1 MKQTNPQ
8 CILRAP
14 QRRARASALAL
25 AVAGL
30 MGLAAGA
37 AHAQQSNGSGADAPR
52 FAVGDSWTFA
62 WHDELS
68 GQEQQ
73 IAEDV
78 KTLNADGSIDVSY
91 NNQSATLSA
100 DGNVV
105 KSPGGVYSPAEVK
118 LRFPLRAGDSY
129 SAKYEYFDASG
140 RHWTREMDAK
150 VEGGE
155 KVETKAGSFDAVRVQ
170 ITGGW
175 YPDGAPGG
183 GGSFNETMWYAP
195 AAKRF
200 VKDVFRSI
208 PRGRGV
214 GNTTQTELV
223 AYTVKP

>member
-1 MKQTNPQ
+1 MKQTNSQ

-14 QRRARASALAL
+14 QRRSRASALAL

-73 IAEDV
+73 IAENV
-78 KTLNADGSIDVSY
+78 KTLNADGSIDVSL
-91 NNQSATLSA
+91 NNQSAVLSA
-100 DGNVV
+100 DGNLV
-105 KSPGGVYSPAEVK
+105 KSPAGVYSPAEVK
-118 LRFPLRAGDSY
+118 LRFPLRTGDSY
-129 SAKYEYFDASG
+129 SAKYEYFDSSG

-155 KVETKAGSFDAVRVQ
+155 KVQTKAGEFDAVKVS

-175 YPDGAPGG
+175 MPDGGTNG
-183 GGSFNETMWYAP
+183 GGSFSETMWYAP

-200 VKDVFRSI
+200 VKDEFQSR
-208 PRGRGV
+208 PRGKGAA
-214 GNTTQTELV
+214 NTTQTELV
-223 AYTVKP
+223 SYTVKP